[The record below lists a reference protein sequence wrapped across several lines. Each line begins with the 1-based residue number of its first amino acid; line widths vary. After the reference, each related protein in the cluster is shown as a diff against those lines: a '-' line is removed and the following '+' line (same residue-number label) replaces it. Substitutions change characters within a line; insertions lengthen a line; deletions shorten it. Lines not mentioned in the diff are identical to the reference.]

1 MGAKNPTLIPT
12 RWKEYLQIMQERD
25 CAGIPIPFK
34 RWTPEE
40 IKKVYTTRYVQNLLA
55 KCDPPVRKARKL

>member
-1 MGAKNPTLIPT
+1 
-12 RWKEYLQIMQERD
+12 MQKRD
-25 CAGIPIPFK
+25 CAGITIPFK

-55 KCDPPVRKARKL
+55 KCDASSVRKARKP